1 VSQAAFD
8 VLRLGV
14 YGRGGERNILV
25 VIRSGV
31 CRLHETFRDAPRS
44 EKPLRFGELLKS
56 RLLNGRIEEAVQL
69 GHDRIVRLSVRR
81 GEERYRLYCRL
92 WSNAANVLLCRE
104 DGLIIDAM
112 RRLPKRRETGG
123 LYYTPE
129 VPQAQ
134 SSSKPERVFAVREL
148 PGEGSFNRRIDDW
161 YAESG
166 EALSLEALRAEAE
179 RQTEGSVSR
188 IEAAL
193 ESLRSKEADY
203 INASRLKEYGDIIMA
218 NIAAFD
224 TSGGRLEGDRLD
236 GDWLDAEDFYR
247 GGSVRIAVDGG
258 KSAAENAAVYYRQY
272 RKARNGLA
280 AVRAEIAE
288 AEAKIAG
295 LRGRLERLLKEEN
308 PLRLQK
314 LIAGGAESAAAKG
327 SGAGAVKGAGA
338 PGLAFIRDGWLIIVG
353 RDARENDALLRR
365 HVKGND
371 LWLHARDYAGSYVFI
386 KQRRGKTVPLPVLL
400 DAGSLALFYSKGRN
414 AGKGDIFYTHVKYL
428 RRAKGGVLGL
438 VIPTQERNLSVTLED
453 WRLKQLEECR
463 Q

>member
-1 VSQAAFD
+1 
-8 VLRLGV
+8 
-14 YGRGGERNILV
+14 
-25 VIRSGV
+25 
-31 CRLHETFRDAPRS
+31 
-44 EKPLRFGELLKS
+44 
-56 RLLNGRIEEAVQL
+56 
-69 GHDRIVRLSVRR
+69 
-81 GEERYRLYCRL
+81 
-92 WSNAANVLLCRE
+92 VLLCRE

-112 RRLPKRRETGG
+112 RRLPKRGETGG

-129 VPQAQ
+129 TPVPRPTTQ
-134 SSSKPERVFAVREL
+134 SAAAPSKPERVFAVREFAGT
-148 PGEGSFNRRIDDW
+148 PVSVEGSFNRRIDDW
-161 YAESG
+161 YAQSG
-166 EALSLEALRAEAE
+166 EALSLEALRAEAA

-203 INASRLKEYGDIIMA
+203 VNAPRLKEYGDIIMA
-218 NIAAFD
+218 NIAVN
-224 TSGGRLEGDRLD
+224 TSGG
-236 GDWLDAEDFYR
+236 WLDAEDFYR

-280 AVRAEIAE
+280 SVQAEIAE
-288 AEAKIAG
+288 AEAKIAA
-295 LRGRLERLLKEEN
+295 LRGRLERLLREDN

-327 SGAGAVKGAGA
+327 AGAVKSAA
-338 PGLAFIRDGWLIIVG
+338 VRPGLAFIRDGWLIIVG

-438 VIPTQERNLSVTLED
+438 VIPTQERNLRVTLED
-453 WRLKQLEECR
+453 WRLKQLEAAR
-463 Q
+463 TQLAISN